1 MSVLSYGNIKTNY
14 IIIIIVQ
21 LEYRIRILMKLY
33 NKNDYNILYTIDNY
47 LTVQNIVTILILIE
61 QYNTNEITC
70 NDINRT

>member
-1 MSVLSYGNIKTNY
+1 
-14 IIIIIVQ
+14 
-21 LEYRIRILMKLY
+21 MKLY